1 MPTLQLE
8 RTLISNEESNE
19 RKFSQ
24 IDWENISLYAFVREF
39 WPVIE
44 PGKPFVDGKHIEA
57 ICLHLEA
64 VTDGRITRLLV
75 NMPPRHAK
83 SSIISV
89 LWRVWTWIKKPGT
102 RFLCASYALSL
113 SIRDNVKCRRLIL
126 SNKFQEHYGHIFH
139 LTKDQN
145 AKIKFENDQRG
156 YSQAV
161 SVGSSSTGEGGDI
174 LLIDDPHSID
184 DKRYDKARE
193 TALEWFKDTWCSR
206 LNDQRTGAMVVVGQR
221 VHYQDLSG
229 YILSGETS
237 EHWVHLNLATEFE
250 PDSRCVTYLEPTAKM
265 VSVTSFT
272 NPRKQYD
279 VTFENGKAIK
289 CTCEAFTYHP
299 QDPCKHMRVAK
310 PPVTK
315 PFWQDW
321 RKLEGELLWLER
333 FPEKVVERAKRR
345 HGPQGFAALYQQR
358 PTATTGNLFDEGNER
373 LFKIDR
379 EAGLYLLE
387 TPRGIKPVFIKDC
400 WHFTTSDVAAKEKEQ
415 NDWTVFETWAVT
427 PILDILLVDVKRGH
441 WSIPEQKEQGYK
453 VFLEFN
459 SDTYQCLYFED
470 VGYQSAIGQE
480 LIVLGVPCLPF
491 HPEGD
496 KVLRAGSAS
505 IWQRLGKL
513 YFLAFARWLEEYR
526 KELYGFPKQAHDDQ
540 VDPTSMACLIVRKPT
555 PLSENRRDEDD
566 APPSAEETGG
576 LIPITEP
583 LNPEKRMDFETLP
596 VVEPSKVDA
605 FAFAEQLYGED
616 W

>member
-8 RTLISNEESNE
+8 RISNEESNE

-89 LWRVWTWIKKPGT
+89 LWRVWTWIKKPAT

-126 SNKFQEHYGHIFH
+126 SNKFQEHYGHIFQM
-139 LTKDQN
+139 TRDQN
-145 AKIKFENDQRG
+145 AKIKFENSERG

-161 SVGSSSTGEGGDI
+161 SVGSSATGEGGDI
-174 LLIDDPHSID
+174 LLIDDCHAID
-184 DKRYDKARE
+184 EKRSDVTRE
-193 TALEWFKDTWCSR
+193 AALDWFRDTWCTR

-221 VHYQDLSG
+221 VHGQDISG
-229 YILSGETS
+229 YILSGETG

-250 PDSRCVTYLEPTAKM
+250 PDNRCVTYLAEETTT
-265 VSVTSFT
+265 SVTSFT

-279 VTFENGKAIK
+279 ITFANGKAVK

-299 QDPCKHMRVAK
+299 EQPCKHMRSAK
-310 PPVTK
+310 STIK

-321 RKLEGELLWLER
+321 RVMEGELLWPER
-333 FPEKVVERAKRR
+333 FPESVVERAKRR

-358 PTATTGNLFDEGNER
+358 PVPSSGNLFDEGNER
-373 LFKIDR
+373 LFSIDR

-387 TPRGIKPVFIKDC
+387 TPKGIKPVFIKDC
-400 WHFTTSDVAAKEKEQ
+400 WHFTTSDVAAKAKEQ
-415 NDWTVFETWAVT
+415 NDWTVFAFWSIT
-427 PILDILLVDVKRGH
+427 PNLDILLVDLKRGH

-453 VFLEFN
+453 FFLEHN
-459 SDTYQCLYFED
+459 SDTFQCIHFED

-480 LIVLGVPCLPF
+480 LIALGVPCLPF
-491 HPEGD
+491 NPEGD
-496 KVLRAGSAS
+496 KVLRAGAAS

-513 YFLAFARWLEEYR
+513 YFVKFALWLAEFR
-526 KELYGFPKQAHDDQ
+526 KELYGFPKEPHDDQ
-540 VDPTSMACLIVRKPT
+540 VDNVSMACLIVRKPT
-555 PLSENRRDEDD
+555 PLSENRRDEEDD
-566 APPSAEETGG
+566 APPPAEETGG
-576 LIPITEP
+576 LIPLTKP
-583 LNPEKRMDFETLP
+583 LDPAKRENFEIVP
-596 VVEPSKVDA
+596 IVEPKKVDP
-605 FAFAEQLYGED
+605 FAFASQLYGED